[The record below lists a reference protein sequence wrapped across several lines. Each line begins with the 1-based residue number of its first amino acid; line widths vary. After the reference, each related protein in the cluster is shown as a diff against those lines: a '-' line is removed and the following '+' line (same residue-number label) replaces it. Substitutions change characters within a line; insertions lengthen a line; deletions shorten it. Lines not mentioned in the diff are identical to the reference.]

1 MVLKGGGFVRDLLWF
16 WVIGAVNRKKND
28 DNVIIKQV
36 KYMYDFFVNFIW
48 RALCTI

>member
-1 MVLKGGGFVRDLLWF
+1 MVLGD
-16 WVIGAVNRKKND
+16 WVVNRKKND

-48 RALCTI
+48 YALRII